1 MFTGI
6 DRQISTKNLFISCS
20 FCFCSQTP
28 TTATHDEDD
37 DVDTW
42 IFVTPRN
49 VTGVC
54 VCVCVWRR
62 KARLTADCHPIPA
75 STTTCLLHWR
85 SSPDGMK
92 SHSWSLVSVAL
103 LTQNSFR
110 WHHQSGDATGVVMTR
125 RYVLKSGRPSYT
137 HKLYTNTA
145 SVYFMRIKYKKW
157 YT

>member
-54 VCVCVWRR
+54 VCVCVCGDARHGSPQIATRYRRRRRPAYYIDEARPTEWSRIPDRSFRSHCWRR
-62 KARLTADCHPIPA
+62 TAFGDIISREMQPA
-75 STTTCLLHWR
+75 LWWRGVTCSNRADPAIHTSCTRTLHR
-85 SSPDGMK
+85 FI
-92 SHSWSLVSVAL
+92 LCV
-103 LTQNSFR
+103 
-110 WHHQSGDATGVVMTR
+110 
-125 RYVLKSGRPSYT
+125 
-137 HKLYTNTA
+137 
-145 SVYFMRIKYKKW
+145 
-157 YT
+157 